1 MQMISLVLSRKF
13 PTDCEKVTFLGQDEI
28 VIKSPKKKA
37 FMGWGWGNDSIWG
50 FFFFFLN
57 QKQDGSETLSK
68 VFFITN

>member
-50 FFFFFLN
+50 FFFFF
-57 QKQDGSETLSK
+57 S
-68 VFFITN
+68 